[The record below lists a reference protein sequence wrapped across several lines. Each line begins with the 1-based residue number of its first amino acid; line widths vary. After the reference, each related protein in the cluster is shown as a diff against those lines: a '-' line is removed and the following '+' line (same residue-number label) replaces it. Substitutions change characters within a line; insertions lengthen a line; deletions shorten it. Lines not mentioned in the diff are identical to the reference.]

1 MYKYFHNNHASFF
14 LSFSNGY
21 DKYDPTLSASVDH
34 ISLYFSKLKNFY
46 FFKASNGL
54 EKAGGG
60 CMIAMKTFTNV
71 SERLRISSEN
81 IPHILRIPYY
91 GPRVHEKYR
100 KLSLIQS
107 LA

>member
-14 LSFSNGY
+14 LPFSNGY

-54 EKAGGG
+54 EKVGGD
-60 CMIAMKTFTNV
+60 V
-71 SERLRISSEN
+71 
-81 IPHILRIPYY
+81 
-91 GPRVHEKYR
+91 
-100 KLSLIQS
+100 
-107 LA
+107 